1 MHTIFLGDS
10 ITEDGVKPGGYITR
24 LNNILVKNN
33 VKGKYRLTGAGVGG
47 NKVYDLYLR
56 LDNDVLKKKPDVVLI
71 YVGVNDVW
79 HKQSLGTGT
88 DADKFEKFYN
98 AILLKFSKRKIKAV
112 VCTPAVI
119 GEKKDGTNGLDADLN
134 KYSDIIRKIA
144 QELSLPIVDLR
155 KIFMEYEKQNNHE
168 NKASSILT
176 TDRVHLNNTGNQ
188 LVADEMWKVLKSI
201 YKIKKLTPL

>member
-1 MHTIFLGDS
+1 MLTKYLLLILTISFTFVSCSMQRNMHTIFLGDS

-33 VKGKYRLTGAGVGG
+33 LKGKYRLTGAGVGG

-88 DADKFEKFYN
+88 DADNF
-98 AILLKFSKRKIKAV
+98 
-112 VCTPAVI
+112 
-119 GEKKDGTNGLDADLN
+119 
-134 KYSDIIRKIA
+134 
-144 QELSLPIVDLR
+144 
-155 KIFMEYEKQNNHE
+155 
-168 NKASSILT
+168 
-176 TDRVHLNNTGNQ
+176 
-188 LVADEMWKVLKSI
+188 
-201 YKIKKLTPL
+201 